1 MTKED
6 ELLIQARR
14 LADGAASWA
23 DLSNDL
29 FAPGTGLLAVAF
41 PDPADRRA
49 FRDTPQYREVVGL
62 VSAAIDRFG
71 LVAGATPRRT
81 GRGV

>member
-6 ELLIQARR
+6 ELLGRARE
-14 LADGAASWA
+14 LAAQAASWA

-29 FAPGTGLLAVAF
+29 FAPGTGLLVVAF

-49 FRDTPQYREVVGL
+49 FLDTPQYREIRGL
-62 VSAAIDRFG
+62 LAAAIDRFG